1 MYQVFYKKKIILL
14 TDVFKEEK
22 DFKSFPIKD
31 VKLKKVIKLLN
42 KKNIN
47 SVHLFHKNKD
57 KLLKYFFKLIP
68 TVIAAGGKITNSKS
82 ETLFIYRND
91 KWDLPKGKAE
101 KNEQLP
107 QTAIREVKEET
118 GIKEVSINKPLDITY
133 HIFRRNNEYRLKVT
147 YWFDMFSDYEGIFFP
162 QLDEGITDVKWVKK
176 ADLEEVKINSYPN
189 IRLLF

>member
-1 MYQVFYKKKIILL
+1 MYQVFCKKKIILL
-14 TDVFKEEK
+14 TDVFKEGK

-42 KKNIN
+42 KKNTN

-133 HIFRRNNEYRLKVT
+133 HIFHRNNEYRLKVT
-147 YWFDMFSDYEGIFFP
+147 YWFDMFSDYEGIFLP

>member
-1 MYQVFYKKKIILL
+1 M
-14 TDVFKEEK
+14 
-22 DFKSFPIKD
+22 KSKPRSFIFWIPLSPIS
-31 VKLKKVIKLLN
+31 LSSFSI
-42 KKNIN
+42 
-47 SVHLFHKNKD
+47 SLFWSFTFSFND
-57 KLLKYFFKLIP
+57 
-68 TVIAAGGKITNSKS
+68 SKS
-82 ETLFIYRND
+82 EILFIYRND

-107 QTAIREVKEET
+107 QTALREVKEET

>member
-14 TDVFKEEK
+14 TDVFKEGK

-42 KKNIN
+42 KKNTN

-107 QTAIREVKEET
+107 QTALREVKEET

>member
-14 TDVFKEEK
+14 TDVFKEGK

-31 VKLKKVIKLLN
+31 VKFKKVIKLLN
-42 KKNIN
+42 KKNTN

-107 QTAIREVKEET
+107 QTALREVKEET
-118 GIKEVSINKPLDITY
+118 GIKEVSIIKPLDITY
-133 HIFRRNNEYRLKVT
+133 HIFRRNSEYRLKVT
-147 YWFDMFSDYEGIFFP
+147 YWFDMFSDYEGKLFP
-162 QLDEGITDVKWVKK
+162 QLDEGITEVKWVKK
-176 ADLEEVKINSYPN
+176 ADLEEVKLNSYPN

>member
-14 TDVFKEEK
+14 TDVFKEGK

-42 KKNIN
+42 KKNTN

-107 QTAIREVKEET
+107 QTALREVKEET

-176 ADLEEVKINSYPN
+176 DDLEEMKINSYPN

>member
-14 TDVFKEEK
+14 TDVLEEGK

-31 VKLKKVIKLLN
+31 VKLKKVIKFLN

-176 ADLEEVKINSYPN
+176 DDLEEIKINSYPN

>member
-1 MYQVFYKKKIILL
+1 MYQVYYKKKIILL
-14 TDVFKEEK
+14 TDVFKEGK

-42 KKNIN
+42 KKNTN

-107 QTAIREVKEET
+107 QTALREVKEET

-176 ADLEEVKINSYPN
+176 VDLEEVKINSYPN

>member
-1 MYQVFYKKKIILL
+1 MYKVFVKDIPIILS
-14 TDVFKEEK
+14 T
-22 DFKSFPIKD
+22 
-31 VKLKKVIKLLN
+31 
-42 KKNIN
+42 KKNIGSQYTAIPLKIVN
-47 SVHLFHKNKD
+47 FKNLIKQIIKGDLYYINLYHKNEE
-57 KLLKYFFKLIP
+57 KLEKFLKKKLP
-68 TVIAAGGKITNSKS
+68 VVQAAGGLVYNDKREI
-82 ETLFIYRND
+82 LFIYRNS

-107 QTAIREVKEET
+107 QTALREVKEET
-118 GIKEVSINKPLDITY
+118 GINEVSINKPLDITY

>member
-14 TDVFKEEK
+14 TDVFKEGK

-42 KKNIN
+42 KKNTN

-107 QTAIREVKEET
+107 QTALREVKEET

-162 QLDEGITDVKWVKK
+162 QLDEGITYVKWVKK